1 MMYTIPR
8 LTPVSRMNRHL
19 SIRSRKNNDSD
30 TPTSPKHRFTM
41 SSLRSAVP
49 GHPELSKKMNK
60 MIKSENHAIS
70 AYDTAG
76 RERVGLAQQLSE
88 WGESTGDDAVSE
100 ISDKMGVLLAEIG
113 EQEDVFAQG
122 LEEYRS
128 VLKQIRNT
136 ETSVQPS
143 RDHKAKVCPLAP
155 FYYIER
161 RSANKTKQISDELAK
176 LKYKEPTSTK
186 IVTLEQE
193 LVRAEAQSL
202 VAEAQLTNITRQKF
216 REAYTVH
223 LAAILERSEKQAL
236 LAKHAQKLIVL
247 LDDSPIV
254 PGQEREAFSRHEEV
268 RDVINEA
275 EAELRSW
282 TPSWQH
288 DIGQGASTIGESGLA
303 EPGVIERATGEGHG
317 HTSDGTHLAE
327 VTSAPP
333 PTQTHADLHHDPT
346 AHGSTIGTAGVALP
360 GEAGSV
366 AGSEMPQV
374 VEQPHAV

>member
-1 MMYTIPR
+1 
-8 LTPVSRMNRHL
+8 
-19 SIRSRKNNDSD
+19 
-30 TPTSPKHRFTM
+30 M

-49 GHPELSKKMNK
+49 GQPELSRKMNK

-113 EQEDVFAQG
+113 EQEDVFTQG

-143 RDHKAKVCPLAP
+143 RDHKAK
-155 FYYIER
+155 
-161 RSANKTKQISDELAK
+161 ISDELAK

-202 VAEAQLTNITRQKF
+202 VGEAQLTNITRQKF
-216 REAYTVH
+216 REAYNIH
-223 LAAILERSEKQAL
+223 LAAVLERSEKQAL
-236 LAKHAQKLIVL
+236 LARQAQKLL
-247 LDDSPIV
+247 LFLDDSPIV
-254 PGQEREAFSRHEEV
+254 PGQERPAFARHEEV

-275 EAELRSW
+275 EAELRNW

-288 DIGQGASTIGESGLA
+288 HEMGPAVGDSGIA
-303 EPGVIERATGEGHG
+303 EPGVIERAAGEG

-333 PTQTHADLHHDPT
+333 PTQTHTELYHDANDYANST
-346 AHGSTIGTAGVALP
+346 ATTGFALP

-374 VEQPHAV
+374 VEQPHAA

>member
-1 MMYTIPR
+1 
-8 LTPVSRMNRHL
+8 
-19 SIRSRKNNDSD
+19 
-30 TPTSPKHRFTM
+30 M

-49 GHPELSKKMNK
+49 GQPELSKKMNK

-143 RDHKAKVCPLAP
+143 RDHKAK
-155 FYYIER
+155 I
-161 RSANKTKQISDELAK
+161 TDELAK
-176 LKYKEPTSTK
+176 LKYKEPSSTK

-216 REAYTVH
+216 REAYTVQ

-236 LAKHAQKLIVL
+236 LAKQAQRLILL

-254 PGQEREAFSRHEEV
+254 PGQERPAFTRHEKV

-282 TPSWQH
+282 TPSWQQH
-288 DIGQGASTIGESGLA
+288 EAGSSTSVGDSGLA
-303 EPGVIERATGEGHG
+303 TESGVIARATGQG

-333 PTQTHADLHHDPT
+333 PTQTHADLHHDPSAHANST
-346 AHGSTIGTAGVALP
+346 ANTSVALP

-366 AGSEMPQV
+366 AGSEMPQI
-374 VEQPHAV
+374 VEQPHAA